1 MEVLMATPLKS
12 QISYHPS
19 QQSSVYSVE
28 LSMELFLH
36 ETERQIWQQIREE
49 AAKALANQFIA
60 KYGQQII
67 ESVSYMDVSQK
78 VVEEVV
84 KRMID
89 TLKEK

>member
-1 MEVLMATPLKS
+1 MEVLMATLKS

-19 QQSSVYSVE
+19 KQASVYSVE
-28 LSMELFLH
+28 LEMQLFLQQ
-36 ETERQIWQQIREE
+36 TERQIWQQIRDE

>member
-1 MEVLMATPLKS
+1 MATLKS

-19 QQSSVYSVE
+19 KQASVYSVE
-28 LSMELFLH
+28 LEMQLFLQQ
-36 ETERQIWQQIREE
+36 TERQIWQQIRDE